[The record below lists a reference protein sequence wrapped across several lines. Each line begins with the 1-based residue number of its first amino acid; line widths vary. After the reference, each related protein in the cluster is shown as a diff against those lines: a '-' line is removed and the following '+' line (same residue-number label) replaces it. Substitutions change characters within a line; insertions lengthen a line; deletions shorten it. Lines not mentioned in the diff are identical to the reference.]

1 MISMAKPAIGVA
13 LSLCATLLS
22 AQSAKA
28 HDFFLLP
35 DKTIAP
41 AAELRIK
48 ATIGSQFPKAEIA
61 ITSDRTENLV
71 VRGQGSPKLSVVS
84 ADADGLALR
93 VDGAAAGTVVAAV
106 SMKARDVDYGEDRI
120 PLILEEYRIAPAA
133 VASIERGRKPRTLRV
148 VSRRMAKTIVCA
160 ATCDG
165 MQTAVA
171 PMGEGFEFVAADATG
186 TRYRLMMN
194 GRPLG
199 SYPVDLADA
208 TGKRIKIT
216 TDANGEIA
224 APPAGAGLHMLF
236 AAHMTLPKDQERYS
250 LDLTS
255 LTVERR

>member
-1 MISMAKPAIGVA
+1 M
-13 LSLCATLLS
+13 
-22 AQSAKA
+22 
-28 HDFFLLP
+28 
-35 DKTIAP
+35 
-41 AAELRIK
+41 
-48 ATIGSQFPKAEIA
+48 
-61 ITSDRTENLV
+61 
-71 VRGQGSPKLSVVS
+71 RGQGSPKLSVVS